1 MAVCP
6 TSMAK
11 WSVGAIN
18 ECDNQMEKDISMG
31 KPSSLW
37 RNRDY
42 LLLWLGQ
49 AVSSL
54 GTGISQL
61 ALSLLILAIPPHSP
75 ASAGFALAL
84 GQIPFVLFGLP
95 AGAFVDRWDRKR
107 VMIVCTIGLTLCLAS
122 IPVALAL
129 GYLTIMQLYIV
140 AFVSGTLTVFYELAE
155 IASLTWLV
163 SKGQLT
169 TAVAQNEAVYST
181 VSLIAPSISTLLF
194 RVSQMLPFVAD
205 TISYLVMLG
214 SLFNIHATLQEER
227 DAQVSRHLLRE
238 VREGI
243 QWLWSHPV
251 VRPLTFLTAYLYV
264 LLSGSVLIVL
274 VIAQQHGIPTV
285 ITGLI
290 LVAGG
295 VGNLIGTAFYTS
307 FQHRLRFG
315 WSLSWLIVLYVLL
328 WPLYGFAITPIFLGF
343 IGASLA
349 LTDSIYSILAASFR
363 LAVIPDELQARVSS
377 VVRLILFGSLALGQ
391 AIIGLLL
398 QRFGVL
404 ATVGVLW
411 VGLLVSSIFAL
422 TNRHLRKAIYPREP
436 TVTMPTN

>member
-1 MAVCP
+1 
-6 TSMAK
+6 
-11 WSVGAIN
+11 
-18 ECDNQMEKDISMG
+18 MEKDIGVG

-37 RNRDY
+37 RNHDY

-75 ASAGFALAL
+75 AAAGFALAL
-84 GQIPFVLFGLP
+84 EQLPFVLFGLP

-107 VMIVCTIGLTLCLAS
+107 VMIICTIGLTLSLAS

-140 AFVSGTLTVFYELAE
+140 AFVSGTLTVFYQLAE

-194 RVSQMLPFVAD
+194 RASQMLPFVAD

-214 SLFNIHATLQEER
+214 SLFNIRATLQEER

-285 ITGLI
+285 IIGLI

-295 VGNLIGTAFYTS
+295 VGNLIGTALYTS
-307 FQHRLRFG
+307 FQRRLRFG
-315 WSLSWLIVLYVLL
+315 WSLSGLIVLYMLL
-328 WPLYGFAITPIFLGF
+328 WPLYGFAITPIFLGL

-363 LAVIPDELQARVSS
+363 LAVIPDELQARVGS

-411 VGLLVSSIFAL
+411 VGLLLSSIFAL
-422 TNRHLRKAIYPREP
+422 TNRHLRQAIHPQEP
-436 TVTMPTN
+436 TVTIPAH

>member
-1 MAVCP
+1 
-6 TSMAK
+6 
-11 WSVGAIN
+11 
-18 ECDNQMEKDISMG
+18 MEKDIGVG

-61 ALSLLILAIPPHSP
+61 ALSLLILTIPPHSP

-95 AGAFVDRWDRKR
+95 AGAFLDRWERKR

-129 GYLTIMQLYIV
+129 GHLTIMQLYIV
-140 AFVSGTLTVFYELAE
+140 AFVSGTLTVFYQLAE

-169 TAVAQNEAVYST
+169 TAVAQNEVVYST

-194 RVSQMLPFVAD
+194 RASQMLPFVAD

-214 SLFNIHATLQEER
+214 SLFNIHTPLQENR

-243 QWLWSHPV
+243 YWLWSHPV
-251 VRPLTFLTAYLYV
+251 LRPLAFFSAYLYV

-295 VGNLIGTAFYTS
+295 VGNLIGTALYTL
-307 FQHRLRFG
+307 FQRRLRLG
-315 WSLSWLIVLYVLL
+315 WALSILIVLYVLL
-328 WPLYGFAITPIFLGF
+328 WPLYGFATTPVFLGL
-343 IGASLA
+343 IGACLA
-349 LTDSIYSILAASFR
+349 MTDSIYSILAASFR
-363 LAVIPDELQARVSS
+363 LAVVPDELQARVGS
-377 VVRLILFGSLALGQ
+377 VVRLISFGSVALGQ
-391 AIIGLLL
+391 AMIGLLL

-404 ATVGVLW
+404 ATVGILW
-411 VGLLVSSIFAL
+411 VGLLIGAIFAL
-422 TNRHLRKAIYPREP
+422 ANGHIRWAIHPQEP
-436 TVTMPTN
+436 TVTLPTH

>member
-1 MAVCP
+1 M
-6 TSMAK
+6 K
-11 WSVGAIN
+11 R
-18 ECDNQMEKDISMG
+18 QMEKDIGVG

-54 GTGISQL
+54 GTGVSQL

-84 GQIPFVLFGLP
+84 GQVPFVLFGLP
-95 AGAFVDRWDRKR
+95 AGAFLDRWERKR
-107 VMIVCTIGLTLCLAS
+107 VMIVCTSGLTLCLAS
-122 IPVALAL
+122 IPVALAI
-129 GYLTIMQLYIV
+129 GHLTIMQLYIV
-140 AFVSGTLTVFYELAE
+140 AFVSGTLTVFYQLAE

-169 TAVAQNEAVYST
+169 TAVAQNEVVYST

-194 RVSQMLPFVAD
+194 RVGQMLPFVAD

-214 SLFNIHATLQEER
+214 ALFNIRAPLQEER

-243 QWLWSHPV
+243 HWLWSHPI
-251 VRPLTFLTAYLYV
+251 VRPLAFFSAYLYV

-295 VGNLIGTAFYTS
+295 VGNLIGTALYTL
-307 FQHRLRFG
+307 FQRRLRFG
-315 WSLSWLIVLYVLL
+315 WALSILIVLYVLL
-328 WPLYGFAITPIFLGF
+328 WPFYGLAISPIFLGL

-349 LTDSIYSILAASFR
+349 LTDSIYSILASSYR
-363 LAVIPDELQARVSS
+363 LAVVPDELQARVGS
-377 VVRLILFGSLALGQ
+377 VVRLISFGSVALGQ
-391 AIIGLLL
+391 AMIGLLL

-411 VGLLVSSIFAL
+411 VGLLLGAILAL
-422 TNRHLRKAIYPREP
+422 TNKHLRGAIHPQEP
-436 TVTMPTN
+436 IHLI